1 MTQRVAFVTG
11 ASRGIGKATTIAL
24 AKAGFDI
31 VATARTIQPGD
42 VVDHMVRDAEGRG
55 LPGSLAETTEA
66 VRLEGR
72 AALPLPLDLLDR
84 ASIDLAV
91 SRTVEQF
98 GRIDVLVNNAIYQ
111 GEGLNERFLESDFDA
126 MERVFQGNAIAQA
139 YLTRLILPTMLAA
152 GGGTVI
158 NLTSHAALVDPP
170 YPVENG
176 GWSYAHGA
184 TKAALHRMAGVLQ
197 AELGDRGIR
206 AYNLEPGI
214 VTSES
219 FLAAMGGDARMLDE
233 FPSAPVEVPA
243 AVAAWLCTEA
253 DAASLAGGETI
264 HAQPLCKRL
273 RLVPGW
279 PHTERAN
286 R

>member
-11 ASRGIGKATTIAL
+11 ASRGIGKATAIAL

-31 VATARTIQPGD
+31 VATARTLQPGD
-42 VVDHMVRDAEGRG
+42 IVDHMVRDAEGRG
-55 LPGSLAETTEA
+55 LPGSLAQTAEA
-66 VRLEGR
+66 VERQGR
-72 AALPLPLDLLDR
+72 AALPVSLDLLDR
-84 ASIDLAV
+84 TSIDDAV
-91 SRTVEQF
+91 SRALEQF

-111 GEGLNERFLESDFDA
+111 GEGLNERFLESDFSA

-139 YLTRLILPTMLAA
+139 YLTRLILPAMLDA
-152 GGGTVI
+152 GRGTVI
-158 NLTSHAALVDPP
+158 NLTSHAGLVDPP
-170 YPVENG
+170 YPVEEG

-243 AVAAWLCTEA
+243 AVAAWLC
-253 DAASLAGGETI
+253 AAPDSESLAGGETV

-279 PHTERAN
+279 PPTKHPNA
-286 R
+286 